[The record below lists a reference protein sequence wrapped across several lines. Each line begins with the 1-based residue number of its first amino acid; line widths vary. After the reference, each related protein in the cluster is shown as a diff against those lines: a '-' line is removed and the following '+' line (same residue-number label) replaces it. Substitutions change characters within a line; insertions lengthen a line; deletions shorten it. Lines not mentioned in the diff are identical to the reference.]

1 MPVRNIH
8 RSKLSQIIEDML
20 KKAGGC
26 YSRDQHFAQ
35 QAQLIGIRDLHHG
48 VRVLQVNLCEV
59 TANDALTDH
68 LGAPVLLGH
77 LVGVQ
82 RF

>member
-8 RSKLSQIIEDML
+8 HSKLSQIIEDML
-20 KKAGGC
+20 KKAGG
-26 YSRDQHFAQ
+26 YSRGQHFAQ
-35 QAQLIGIRDLHHG
+35 QAQLIGIRDLHHR
-48 VRVLQVNLCEV
+48 VRILQVNLCEV

-68 LGAPVLLGH
+68 LGAPALLGH

-82 RF
+82 CF